1 MYGRDPNTEW
11 MNEKIMR
18 SISHGKDRH
27 NALIAIFKKAEEL
40 GLHCSAEFDQPKD
53 MQLGKGIE
61 PISDLLERGLINQL
75 QYETTFHGEATV
87 FFHKLSD
94 VGVRTTREDGF
105 FTLDE
110 KEINT
115 WANEDWLCPLV
126 DDYNTC

>member
-11 MNEKIMR
+11 MNEKIMN
-18 SISHGKDRH
+18 SIRRGKDRH
-27 NALIAIFKKAEEL
+27 NALIAIFKEAEKL
-40 GLHCSAEFDQPKD
+40 GLHCSIEYDQPRD

-61 PISDLLERGLINQL
+61 PINDLLDRGLIDNL
-75 QYETTFHGEATV
+75 QHWVAFHGEVSV
-87 FFHKLSD
+87 FFHELND

-105 FTLDE
+105 FTLDG

-115 WANEDWLCPLV
+115 WASEDWLCPLV